1 MTGRLAAA
9 ASTVLLTTG
18 TAGKPQLPSFLS
30 AVQGPLD
37 HYGLWAI
44 GLLLLLENIGV
55 PVVPGEFAMIA
66 GAIYAG
72 AGQLNVVAVGVVSV
86 VASVLGAT
94 IGYCIGRLGGR
105 ALVLRYGKWLF
116 IREHHLDRAER
127 TVDRYGSVVV
137 VAARY
142 IVGLRELNG
151 IIAGATGMHPVRFT
165 VSNIIGAVAWVAT
178 WVTLGYVA
186 GHHINAIYHYITQ
199 YSLYALIAV
208 VVLLVAY
215 IVMRALRRRR
225 LSREWKAHEHEE
237 NLESP
242 ASAGINEQSEAIEQQ
257 HGTQEAVEAQDAAG
271 IQGGGSAEAPASAE
285 AAASAEAPASAEK
298 VPASAEAQAGRGTV
312 RSAELADSANRE
324 NDAEVQESA
333 KTQSS

>member
-9 ASTVLLTTG
+9 ASTVLLTAG
-18 TAGKPQLPSFLS
+18 TAGRPQLPSFLS

-94 IGYCIGRLGGR
+94 IGYGIGRLGGR
-105 ALVLRYGKWLF
+105 ALVLRYGRWLF
-116 IREHHLDRAER
+116 VREHHLDRAER
-127 TVDRYGSVVV
+127 TIDRYGGLVVV
-137 VAARY
+137 GARY

-186 GHHINAIYHYITQ
+186 GDHIQAIYTDV
-199 YSLYALIAV
+199 SRYALYVLAGV
-208 VVLLVAY
+208 VVLLA
-215 IVMRALRRRR
+215 ALITLRVRRRR
-225 LSREWKAHEHEE
+225 SGR
-237 NLESP
+237 
-242 ASAGINEQSEAIEQQ
+242 AG
-257 HGTQEAVEAQDAAG
+257 AAP
-271 IQGGGSAEAPASAE
+271 EDE
-285 AAASAEAPASAEK
+285 AAQVSD
-298 VPASAEAQAGRGTV
+298 
-312 RSAELADSANRE
+312 RS
-324 NDAEVQESA
+324 
-333 KTQSS
+333 

>member
-18 TAGKPQLPSFLS
+18 TAGRPALPSFLS

-72 AGQLNVVAVGVVSV
+72 AGQLNVVAVGVVAV

-94 IGYCIGRLGGR
+94 IGYGIGRLGGR

-116 IREHHLDRAER
+116 VREHHLDRAER
-127 TVDRYGSVVV
+127 TIDRYGGLVV

-186 GHHINAIYHYITQ
+186 GDHIQAIYTDV
-199 YSLYALIAV
+199 SRYALYVLAGA
-208 VVLLVAY
+208 VVLLA
-215 IVMRALRRRR
+215 ALITLRVRRRR
-225 LSREWKAHEHEE
+225 SGR
-237 NLESP
+237 
-242 ASAGINEQSEAIEQQ
+242 AG
-257 HGTQEAVEAQDAAG
+257 AAP
-271 IQGGGSAEAPASAE
+271 EDE
-285 AAASAEAPASAEK
+285 AAQVSD
-298 VPASAEAQAGRGTV
+298 
-312 RSAELADSANRE
+312 RS
-324 NDAEVQESA
+324 
-333 KTQSS
+333 